1 MARSKAHTVM
11 RHKSEHRKKRG
22 SERVGGGR
30 RDDRSKGR
38 GKKEE
43 RKKKGIRE
51 YGGGGGDHIED
62 DLRSCSKFIVCVF
75 NIMMRCPDY
84 FCYTQHD

>member
-62 DLRSCSKFIVCVF
+62 DLRSFTIISLLSHSHMCSPI
-75 NIMMRCPDY
+75 ILY
-84 FCYTQHD
+84 FDLL